1 MIDVPGHA
9 ELEGLLD
16 ELSGLRSRR
25 ERCIT
30 QLELLSSRDM
40 AVEQREVDELELAI
54 SNAVK
59 ERSIVVQVLDE
70 LAAEEEKL
78 G

>member
-40 AVEQREVDELELAI
+40 AVEQREIDELELAI

>member
-1 MIDVPGHA
+1 MPGHA

-40 AVEQREVDELELAI
+40 AVEQREIDELELAI

>member
-1 MIDVPGHA
+1 MTDVHGHA
-9 ELEGLLD
+9 ELERLLD

-59 ERSIVVQVLDE
+59 ERSIVVQVLDG

>member
-1 MIDVPGHA
+1 LIDVPGHA

-40 AVEQREVDELELAI
+40 AVEQREIDELELAI

>member
-1 MIDVPGHA
+1 MTDVHGHA
-9 ELEGLLD
+9 ELERLLD

-25 ERCIT
+25 ERCVT

-40 AVEQREVDELELAI
+40 AVEQREADELELAI

-59 ERSIVVQVLDE
+59 ERSRVVQILDE

>member
-1 MIDVPGHA
+1 MHGHA
-9 ELEGLLD
+9 ELERLLD

-59 ERSIVVQVLDE
+59 ERSIVVQVLDG

>member
-1 MIDVPGHA
+1 MTDAHGYA
-9 ELEGLLD
+9 ELERLLD
-16 ELSGLRSRR
+16 ELSELRSRK

-40 AVEQREVDELELAI
+40 AVEQHEADELEFAI

-59 ERSIVVQVLDE
+59 ERSRVVQILDE